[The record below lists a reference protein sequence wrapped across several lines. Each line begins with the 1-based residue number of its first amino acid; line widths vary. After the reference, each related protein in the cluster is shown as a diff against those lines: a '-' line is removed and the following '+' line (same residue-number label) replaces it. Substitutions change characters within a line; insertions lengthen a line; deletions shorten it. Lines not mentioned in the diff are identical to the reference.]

1 MPKSRHLRASIAGFV
16 LVAVGAVAFVG
27 LAQPGD
33 AEISAGVDVTSTTA
47 STDPAAEGQPAPADA
62 EQVLDEA
69 QRQAEEAAAAAAA
82 AEQAEAQR
90 LADEEAALRALA
102 EAEAAARAEELAA
115 AEAATAAL
123 RQSQVGVPAD
133 DYWDRMAY
141 CETGGNWG
149 MTGSRYSGGVGFYN
163 GTWDAWGGR
172 EFANLA
178 GHATREQQ
186 IIVANRVATQGYQ
199 GPRGYVAPVGYS
211 GWGCVKTV
219 GYP

>member
-1 MPKSRHLRASIAGFV
+1 MPRIRNLRALIGAFV
-16 LVAVGAVAFVG
+16 LVAFGAVAFVG

-33 AEISAGVDVTSTTA
+33 AETAGLSDTTA
-47 STDPAAEGQPAPADA
+47 TTPTGARPPTADRSPEPADA
-62 EQVLDEA
+62 ERVLDQA
-69 QRQAEEAAAAAAA
+69 QRQAAEAAAAEARRLAE
-82 AEQAEAQR
+82 EQA
-90 LADEEAALRALA
+90 ALQALA
-102 EAEAAARAEELAA
+102 EAQAATEAAERAA

-123 RQSQVGVPAD
+123 RQSQVGVPTD

-141 CETGGNWG
+141 CETGGNWA

-172 EFANLA
+172 EFATLA

-211 GWGCVKTV
+211 GWGCVKSV

>member
-1 MPKSRHLRASIAGFV
+1 MPNSRQLRASIGAFV
-16 LVAVGAVAFVG
+16 LVAIGLVAFVG

-33 AEISAGVDVTSTTA
+33 AETSTGGEPP
-47 STDPAAEGQPAPADA
+47 STTIVAPPSPADA
-62 EQVLDEA
+62 EQVLDQAQQEAEA
-69 QRQAEEAAAAAAA
+69 QAAAAAAA
-82 AEQAEAQR
+82 AQAEAQR
-90 LADEEAALRALA
+90 VADEQAALEALA
-102 EAEAAARAEELAA
+102 AAEAAARAAEQAA

-123 RQSQVGVPAD
+123 RQSQVGVPD
-133 DYWDRMAY
+133 DSYWDRMAY
-141 CETGGNWG
+141 CETAGNWG
-149 MTGSRYSGGVGFYN
+149 MTGSSYSGGVGFYN

-172 EFANLA
+172 EFASLA

-211 GWGCVKTV
+211 GWGCVKKI

>member
-1 MPKSRHLRASIAGFV
+1 MPNSRQLRASIGAFV
-16 LVAVGAVAFVG
+16 LLAIGAVAFVG

-33 AEISAGVDVTSTTA
+33 AETSTGVEA
-47 STDPAAEGQPAPADA
+47 PSTTQPSPADA
-62 EQVLDEA
+62 EQVLDQAQQEA
-69 QRQAEEAAAAAAA
+69 EDQAAA
-82 AEQAEAQR
+82 AEAAAQAEAR
-90 LADEEAALRALA
+90 RVADEQAALEALA
-102 EAEAAARAEELAA
+102 AAEAAARAEERAA

-123 RQSQVGVPAD
+123 RQSQVGVPD
-133 DYWDRMAY
+133 DSYWDRMAY
-141 CETGGNWG
+141 CETAGNWG

-172 EFANLA
+172 EFATLA

-199 GPRGYVAPVGYS
+199 GPRGYVEPVGYS
-211 GWGCVKTV
+211 GWGCVKKI